1 MPRLSSYWKV
11 LTRRKTL
18 SEEGSDGDTKLNRVM
33 SIWDLTA
40 LGVGSTLGAGV
51 YVLAGQIAR
60 EQAGPSVCLSFAVAA
75 LASLFAG
82 LCYAEFGARV
92 PKAGSAYV
100 YSYVCIGEFA
110 AFVIG
115 WNLLLEYVLGAS
127 AVCRAISLYLDTLVN
142 KSIETTFTSI
152 APMCTSG
159 DCFFA
164 GYFDFLAFGLAIF
177 FGAIMAFGVNT
188 SKTLTNICTVT
199 NILVLIFVVIAGA
212 VAVGIKY
219 DDFFEN
225 WKLPGNNSTEQGSG
239 HFFPFGWSGMFK
251 GAATSFFGFVGFDCI
266 ATTGEEVKNPRKNI
280 PKSIMLSLVAIFLCY
295 FFVSAVVTL
304 MLPYYEQDINAP
316 LPYAFESIGKSWE
329 FAKWIVTVGGLI
341 GLFASLFGALFP
353 IPRVIYSM
361 AEDGLVFRCLG
372 KVHQK
377 LKTPII
383 GTIFSALLTGGL
395 AGIFD
400 LQALVNM
407 LSIGTLL
414 AYTMVAV
421 SVVILRYMDNEETLG
436 TSYESINDNQNQGE
450 IHRYQSDIPAN
461 ENSMLTSNDSR
472 PNTKSCFSQL
482 FNFKRLGTPTNLTT
496 RIVGFL
502 ILLFCIIC
510 FGLCVLLVQGYNYVA
525 SNEIWAI
532 VIVSI
537 LTATCLLIL
546 LSITVQPRE
555 KGNNLFRV
563 PWVPLVPAISIF
575 VNVYLM
581 LQLDYYTWIRFGL
594 WMVVGKF
601 LEIYTLH
608 VFEIA

>member
-1 MPRLSSYWKV
+1 MPRMSSFWKA

-33 SIWDLTA
+33 SLWDLTA

-51 YVLAGQIAR
+51 YVLAGQIAK

-75 LASLFAG
+75 VASLFAG

-127 AVCRAISLYLDTLVN
+127 AVCRAISLYLDTLIN
-142 KSIETTFTSI
+142 DTIKDSFTSI
-152 APMCTSG
+152 APMCSEPG
-159 DCFFA
+159 CFFA

-199 NILVLIFVVIAGA
+199 NILVLIFVVAAGA
-212 VAVGIKY
+212 IAVGFKY
-219 DDFFEN
+219 DDFFVN
-225 WKLPGNNSTEQGSG
+225 WKLNGDDKDKGSG
-239 HFFPFGWSGMFK
+239 GFFPFGWTGMFK

-280 PKSIMLSLVAIFLCY
+280 PKSLMLSLAAIFLCY

-304 MLPYYEQDINAP
+304 MLPYYDQDINAP
-316 LPYAFESIGKSWE
+316 LPYAFESMGATWE
-329 FAKWIVTVGGLI
+329 FAKWIVTIGGLI

-372 KVHQK
+372 KVHEK

-383 GTIFSALLTGGL
+383 GTVFSAVLTGGL

-421 SVVILRYMDNEETLG
+421 SVVILR
-436 TSYESINDNQNQGE
+436 
-450 IHRYQSDIPAN
+450 
-461 ENSMLTSNDSR
+461 
-472 PNTKSCFSQL
+472 
-482 FNFKRLGTPTNLTT
+482 
-496 RIVGFL
+496 
-502 ILLFCIIC
+502 
-510 FGLCVLLVQGYNYVA
+510 
-525 SNEIWAI
+525 
-532 VIVSI
+532 
-537 LTATCLLIL
+537 
-546 LSITVQPRE
+546 
-555 KGNNLFRV
+555 
-563 PWVPLVPAISIF
+563 
-575 VNVYLM
+575 
-581 LQLDYYTWIRFGL
+581 
-594 WMVVGKF
+594 
-601 LEIYTLH
+601 
-608 VFEIA
+608 